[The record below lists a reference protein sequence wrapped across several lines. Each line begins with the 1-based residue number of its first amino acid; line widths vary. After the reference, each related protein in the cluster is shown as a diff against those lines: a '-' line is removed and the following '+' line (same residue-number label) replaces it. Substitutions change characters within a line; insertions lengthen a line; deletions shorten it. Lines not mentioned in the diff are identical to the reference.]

1 MAILDTGHFIGYRLP
16 FEFHWNLWKTCEIMS
31 VFKRW
36 CGIHVYSYHGNFNR
50 PQKYWFSPLWLNQE
64 SVKPLKVKWSF
75 ARVITSPPA
84 LLSLCTYTP
93 QGSETFT
100 YSVFLW
106 QLSEPKL
113 SASHLDGS
121 KNLTD
126 LSAFTLPTCQ
136 IRFQFHKQN
145 GF

>member
-1 MAILDTGHFIGYRLP
+1 MAILDMGHFISYQVAIWISLKP
-16 FEFHWNLWKTCEIMS
+16 LKNIWNYVS
-31 VFKRW
+31 FKRW
-36 CGIHVYSYHGNFNR
+36 YGIHVYSYHGNFNR

-64 SVKPLKVKWSF
+64 SAKPFKVKWCF

-93 QGSETFT
+93 QASETFT
-100 YSVFLW
+100 YSIFLW

-113 SASHLDGS
+113 SASHLDSS

-136 IRFQFHKQN
+136 IHSQFHKQN